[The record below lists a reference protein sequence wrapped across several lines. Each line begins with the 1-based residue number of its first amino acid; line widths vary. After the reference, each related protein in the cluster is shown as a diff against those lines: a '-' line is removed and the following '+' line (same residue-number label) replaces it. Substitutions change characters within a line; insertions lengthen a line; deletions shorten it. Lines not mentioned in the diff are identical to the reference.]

1 MGAGGGN
8 YAQAAMQTLF
18 SEQLRQLQ
26 NQAAQ
31 PAQVNQ
37 ELVDEYSKGL
47 SSLTPSVETSEAMP
61 ESKRLLRIREAI
73 KEKED
78 ELADKKEGSTAYR
91 ILEKTID
98 GLKRTAEL
106 EEKYTRPQTQFS
118 YSAPDILAAYTT
130 GDFSK
135 IRKGATSGLESI
147 QKSLDEKQKALDEL
161 MTTTTSTRM
170 VPQYEMTTVSPMAGL
185 AGAPPPTH
193 KMVTELPKGAQL
205 VQGAYGSQ
213 YYQVPKQISATNFAA
228 QNPNPTYRQVGSK
241 RITETNVR
249 PAEAGDK
256 EYDKQK
262 RIIDALQ
269 AEYDRRNKYATTPTN
284 TQNLVGQPVVNQ
296 PQTMYN
302 INDILK
308 RYIG

>member
-1 MGAGGGN
+1 MA
-8 YAQAAMQTLF
+8 YHKA
-18 SEQLRQLQ
+18 RQEGLI
-26 NQAAQ
+26 
-31 PAQVNQ
+31 PNQ

-47 SSLTPSVETSEAMP
+47 SSLTPSIETSEAMP

-73 KEKED
+73 KEKEK
-78 ELADKKEGSTAYR
+78 ELADKKEGSTAYK

-106 EEKYTRPQTQFS
+106 EEKYARPQTQFS

-135 IRKGATSGLESI
+135 IRKGATSGLENI
-147 QKSLDEKQKALDEL
+147 KKSLDEKQKILDEL

-170 VPQYEMTTVSPMAGL
+170 VPQYEMTTPSPTYGL
-185 AGAPPPTH
+185 AGGTAPTR
-193 KMVTELPKGAQL
+193 KIVSGLPEGAKLTTGQ
-205 VQGAYGSQ
+205 YGRQ
-213 YYQVPKQISATNFAA
+213 FYQVPIKQYTGMGQ
-228 QNPNPTYRQVGSK
+228 QNTNPTYRQVGSK
-241 RITETNVR
+241 KVTTTSER
-249 PAEAGDK
+249 PAKAGDK

-284 TQNLVGQPVVNQ
+284 TQNLVGQPVANQ

>member
-1 MGAGGGN
+1 MGAGGRN

-18 SEQLRQLQ
+18 NERLKQMG
-26 NQAAQ
+26 NQ
-31 PAQVNQ
+31 PAKAAEVNQ

-73 KEKED
+73 KEKEK
-78 ELADKKEGSTAYR
+78 ELADKKEGSSAYN

-106 EEKYTRPQTQFS
+106 EEKYARPQTQFS

-135 IRKGATSGLESI
+135 IRKGATSGLEGI

-170 VPQYEMTTVSPMAGL
+170 VPQYEKTIPSPMQ
-185 AGAPPPTH
+185 GAFTSPPPTYET
-193 KMVTELPKGAQL
+193 VSELPKGATL
-205 VQGAYGSQ
+205 VQGQYGRQ
-213 YYQVPKQISATNFAA
+213 FYQVPMEFTQMGQ
-228 QNPNPTYRQVGSK
+228 QNTNPTYRQVGSK
-241 RITETNVR
+241 KVTTSNER
-249 PAEAGDK
+249 PAVAGDSV
-256 EYDKQK
+256 YDAAQK
-262 RIIDALQ
+262 TIDSLQ
-269 AEYDRRNKYATTPTN
+269 KTYDLRNKYSNSTG
-284 TQNLVGQPVVNQ
+284 TQGFIADPLANPGQTGYN
-296 PQTMYN
+296 N
-302 INDILK
+302 INEIMK

>member
-18 SEQLRQLQ
+18 NERLKQMG
-26 NQAAQ
+26 NQ
-31 PAQVNQ
+31 PAKAAEVNQ

-47 SSLTPSVETSEAMP
+47 SSLTPSVETSETMP

-73 KEKED
+73 KEKEK
-78 ELADKKEGSTAYR
+78 ELADKKEGSSAYN

-106 EEKYTRPQTQFS
+106 EEKYARPQTQFS

-135 IRKGATSGLESI
+135 IRKGATSGLEGI

-170 VPQYEMTTVSPMAGL
+170 VPQYEMTTPSPTYGIAGGSAPKREIVSG
-185 AGAPPPTH
+185 
-193 KMVTELPKGAQL
+193 LPKDAQL
-205 VQGAYGSQ
+205 VQGQYGQ
-213 YYQVPKQISATNFAA
+213 QFYQAPMQFTQMGQ
-228 QNPNPTYRQVGSK
+228 QNTNPTYRQVGSK
-241 RITETNVR
+241 KVTTTSER

-269 AEYDRRNKYATTPTN
+269 AEYDRRNKYATTPAN

>member
-18 SEQLRQLQ
+18 NERLKQMG
-26 NQAAQ
+26 NQ
-31 PAQVNQ
+31 PAKAAEVNQ

-73 KEKED
+73 KEKEK
-78 ELADKKEGSTAYR
+78 ELADKKEGSTAYN

-106 EEKYTRPQTQFS
+106 EEKYARPQAQFS

-135 IRKGATSGLESI
+135 IRKGATSGLEGI
-147 QKSLDEKQKALDEL
+147 QESLDEKQKALDEL

-170 VPQYEMTTVSPMAGL
+170 VPQYEMTTVSPMSGL
-185 AGAPPPTH
+185 AGAPPPTY
-193 KMVTELPKGAQL
+193 KTVSELPKGATL
-205 VQGAYGSQ
+205 VQGQYGQQ
-213 YYQVPKQISATNFAA
+213 YYQSPMQFTQLGQ
-228 QNPNPTYRQVGSK
+228 QNTNPTYRQVGSK
-241 RITETNVR
+241 KVTTTNER

-284 TQNLVGQPVVNQ
+284 TQNLVGQPVANQ

>member
-18 SEQLRQLQ
+18 NERLKQMG
-26 NQAAQ
+26 NQ
-31 PAQVNQ
+31 PAKAAEVNQ

-73 KEKED
+73 KEKEK
-78 ELADKKEGSTAYR
+78 ELADKKEGSTAYN

-106 EEKYTRPQTQFS
+106 EEKYERPQTQFS

-135 IRKGATSGLESI
+135 IRKGATSGLEGI

-170 VPQYEMTTVSPMAGL
+170 VPQYEMVFSKPMYGP
-185 AGAPPPTH
+185 GKPPQMT
-193 KMVTELPKGAQL
+193 TELPSDARL
-205 VQGAYGSQ
+205 VQGNYGLQ
-213 YYQVPKQISATNFAA
+213 YYQVPSKGGSGFYGQSQNTNP
-228 QNPNPTYRQVGSK
+228 QYRRVGSK
-241 RITETNVR
+241 KVTTTSER
-249 PAEAGDK
+249 PAKAGDK

-284 TQNLVGQPVVNQ
+284 TQNLVGQPVANQ

>member
-1 MGAGGGN
+1 MGAGGGGN

-18 SEQLRQLQ
+18 NERLKQMG
-26 NQAAQ
+26 NQ
-31 PAQVNQ
+31 PAKAAEVNQ

-47 SSLTPSVETSEAMP
+47 SSLTPSIETSKAMP
-61 ESKRLLRIREAI
+61 ESKRLLKIREAI
-73 KEKED
+73 KEKEK
-78 ELADKKEGSTAYR
+78 ELADKKEGSTAYN

-106 EEKYTRPQTQFS
+106 EEKYERPQTQFS

-135 IRKGATSGLESI
+135 IRKGATSGLEGI

-170 VPQYEMTTVSPMAGL
+170 VPQYEMTITSPTAGL
-185 AGAPPPTH
+185 AGGTAPTT
-193 KMVTELPKGAQL
+193 KIVSGLPKGAQL
-205 VQGAYGSQ
+205 TQGAYGQQ
-213 YYQVPKQISATNFAA
+213 YYQVPSSDPFLRPQDAG
-228 QNPNPTYRQVGSK
+228 PTYRQVGSK
-241 RITETNVR
+241 KVTTTSER
-249 PAEAGDK
+249 PAKAGDK

-284 TQNLVGQPVVNQ
+284 TQNLVGQPVANQ

>member
-8 YAQAAMQTLF
+8 YAQAAFQTLF
-18 SEQLRQLQ
+18 NERLKQMG
-26 NQAAQ
+26 NQ
-31 PAQVNQ
+31 PAKAAEVNQ

-61 ESKRLLRIREAI
+61 ESKRLLKIREAI
-73 KEKED
+73 KEKEE
-78 ELADKKEGSTAYR
+78 ELADKKEGSTAYN

-106 EEKYTRPQTQFS
+106 EEKYARPQTQFS

-135 IRKGATSGLESI
+135 IRKGATSGLENI

-170 VPQYEMTTVSPMAGL
+170 VPQYEMTTPSPTYGL
-185 AGAPPPTH
+185 AGGTAPTT
-193 KMVTELPKGAQL
+193 KIVSGLPEGAQL
-205 VQGAYGSQ
+205 TTGQYGRQ
-213 YYQVPKQISATNFAA
+213 FYQAPMQSPGLYQANT
-228 QNPNPTYRQVGSK
+228 NPTYRQVGSK
-241 RITETNVR
+241 KVTTTSER

-284 TQNLVGQPVVNQ
+284 TQNLVGQPVANQ